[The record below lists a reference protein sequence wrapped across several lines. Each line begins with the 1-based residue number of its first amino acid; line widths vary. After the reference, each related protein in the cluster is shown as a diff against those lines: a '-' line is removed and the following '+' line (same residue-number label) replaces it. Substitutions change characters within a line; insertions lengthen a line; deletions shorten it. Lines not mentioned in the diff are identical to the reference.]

1 MDKLSIGA
9 NLPGKGFGR
18 LTIIDRVIAKVEV
31 GTFKAADCDFY
42 LPECYLAPG
51 FIDLQING
59 GLGRDFTADPASVYE
74 LARQLPRW
82 GCTAFLPTFVTSE
95 FEAYR
100 HSLKIVGEATRGARG
115 ARVLGAHLEGP
126 YLNERY
132 KGAHDSHFL
141 RPPNLAE
148 VKKLVEAGPVKLM
161 TLAPE
166 LPGALEVIKYLV
178 GQGVVV
184 STGHTAATYE
194 EAIAAYE
201 AGGGYVTHLFNAMP
215 PLHHRDP
222 GLIAAALDNQMAR
235 PPYLGLILDGIHVH
249 PAIARLVAGLRPERL
264 TLVTDA
270 IAGMGMPP
278 GSYKLAGL
286 EIVVDETSARL
297 NNAQKTLAGSILT
310 MDQALRKAIK
320 FLDFSLEKA
329 LALVTSNPAT
339 VLGLHHQ
346 FGALEAGYLADIVI
360 LDQNLQVQMT
370 FVKGEMAYSRPG
382 F

>member
-1 MDKLSIGA
+1 LNKLSIGA

-18 LTIIDRVIAKVEV
+18 LTITDDKIAAVET
-31 GTFKAADCDFY
+31 GSFKAADCDLY
-42 LPECYLAPG
+42 YPECYLAPG

-59 GLGRDFTADPASVYE
+59 GLGHDFTADPASVYE

-82 GCTAFLPTFVTSE
+82 GCTAFLPTLVTSE

-100 HSLKIVGEATRGARG
+100 HSLKIIGEATQATGGARIFG
-115 ARVLGAHLEGP
+115 THLEGP

-132 KGAHDSHFL
+132 KGAHDSQFL
-141 RPPNLAE
+141 RLPNLAE
-148 VKKLVEAGPVKLM
+148 VKELVEQYPVKLM

-166 LPGALEVIKYLV
+166 LPGALEVIDYLV
-178 GQGVVV
+178 EQGVVV

-194 EAIAAYE
+194 KAMVAYE
-201 AGGGYVTHLFNAMP
+201 AGAGYVTHIFNAMP
-215 PLHHRDP
+215 PLHHRHP
-222 GLIAAALDNQMAR
+222 SLIAAALDSELAD

-249 PAIARLVAGLRPERL
+249 PAMARLVARLRPERL

-297 NNAQKTLAGSILT
+297 NNAEKTLAGSILT
-310 MDQALRKAIK
+310 MDQAVRNAVK

-329 LALVTSNPAT
+329 FTLASYNPAA
-339 VLGLHHQ
+339 VLGYQ
-346 FGALEAGYLADIVI
+346 RIFGALEADYLADLVV

-370 FVKGEMAYSRPG
+370 FIRGEMAYSRPG

>member
-1 MDKLSIGA
+1 M
-9 NLPGKGFGR
+9 PGKGFGR
-18 LTIIDRVIAKVEV
+18 LTIIDNRVASVEI
-31 GTFKAADCDFY
+31 GPFKAADCDFY

-74 LARQLPRW
+74 LAQQLPRW

-95 FEAYR
+95 FEAYC
-100 HSLKIVGEATRGARG
+100 HSLKIVGEATREARG

-148 VKKLVEAGPVKLM
+148 VKKLVEAGPVKIM

-201 AGGGYVTHLFNAMP
+201 AGGGYVTHIFNAMP

-222 GLIAAALDNQMAR
+222 GLIAAALDNQLVR
-235 PPYLGLILDGIHVH
+235 PPYLGVILDGIHVH

-310 MDQALRKAIK
+310 MDQALRNAIK
-320 FLDFSLEKA
+320 FLGFSLEKA
-329 LALVTSNPAT
+329 LALVTSNPAA
-339 VLGLHHQ
+339 VLGMNRQL
-346 FGALEAGYLADIVI
+346 GTLEAGYLADIVI